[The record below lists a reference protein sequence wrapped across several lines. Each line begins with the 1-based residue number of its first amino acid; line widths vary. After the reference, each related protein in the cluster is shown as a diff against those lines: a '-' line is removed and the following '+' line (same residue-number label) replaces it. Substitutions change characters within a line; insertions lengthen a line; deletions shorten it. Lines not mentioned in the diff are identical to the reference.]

1 MITADVEINEE
12 FGSKECTRKESPELS
27 QLRRQD
33 GGLDRSSLDH
43 DKKKGNPRL
52 VARQEIEKA
61 QHLMYGLIIFCKRM
75 EQDLRSS
82 SYSGTELE

>member
-12 FGSKECTRKESPELS
+12 FGSKEYTRKESPELS

-43 DKKKGNPRL
+43 DKKL
-52 VARQEIEKA
+52 
-61 QHLMYGLIIFCKRM
+61 KRP
-75 EQDLRSS
+75 SI
-82 SYSGTELE
+82 